1 VSAVQVLPGSLVV
14 GVDGSRGS
22 DAALLWAVQRARLS
36 GNPVAL
42 VHARGVESAAT
53 GRRVLTE
60 AERDVRRLAPDL
72 RLESVEH
79 LGDPGN
85 VLTDVPGAEL
95 VVIGSR
101 GRGPVR
107 SRVLGSVSDFVARH
121 TDVPV
126 IVVRPHQHGLVRR
139 GVLVGADGTAE
150 SVPVLEF
157 AYREASLHQW
167 PLRVLHSAAEDT
179 TPDEAGLTL
188 AESLSG
194 LSEKF
199 PDVRTTCD
207 VVHGPVV
214 DRLVSASVLMHLLV
228 VGRHRHTYRA
238 VLDHASTAVAVVP
251 E

>member
-1 VSAVQVLPGSLVV
+1 VSDLQVPPGALVV

-22 DAALLWAVQRARLS
+22 DSALLWAVQRAQLS

-42 VHARGVESAAT
+42 VHARGVESAPT
-53 GRRVLTE
+53 GRAVLTE
-60 AERDVRRLAPDL
+60 AERDVRRLAPGL

-79 LGDPGN
+79 LGDPRN
-85 VLTDVPGAEL
+85 VLCDVPGAEL
-95 VVIGSR
+95 VVVGSR

-107 SRVLGSVSDFVARH
+107 SRVLGSVSDFVTWH
-121 TDVPV
+121 SDVPV
-126 IVVRPHQHGLVRR
+126 VVVRPHQHGLVRR

-157 AYREASLHQW
+157 AYREASLHHW
-167 PLRVLHSAAEDT
+167 PLRVVHAVVDDT
-179 TPDEAGLTL
+179 NPEEAHLAL

-194 LSEKF
+194 LAEKF
-199 PDVRTTCD
+199 PDVHTTCD
-207 VVHGPVV
+207 LIHGPVV

-228 VGRHRHTYRA
+228 VGRHRHTARA